1 MKRCIFRQNLA
12 LFLTLALQAT
22 APPGETPINSQNIR
36 PLEATD
42 NQQFRSLWVSAL
54 TEQAQFFRTALA
66 DDRQPNIPTDFTR
79 DSFTL
84 GAFDGDA
91 LVGIL
96 SLQRDKKHKLQH
108 KALIFGMYVR
118 PQSAGAGLG
127 KAMLSNAIARV
138 QDQAAIRQLYL
149 TVLATNHR
157 AVGLYR
163 SLGFDVFAHEP
174 QSVNIRGTYTDEHQM
189 VLLLDRS

>member
-1 MKRCIFRQNLA
+1 
-12 LFLTLALQAT
+12 
-22 APPGETPINSQNIR
+22 
-36 PLEATD
+36 
-42 NQQFRSLWVSAL
+42 
-54 TEQAQFFRTALA
+54 
-66 DDRQPNIPTDFTR
+66 
-79 DSFTL
+79 
-84 GAFDGDA
+84 
-91 LVGIL
+91 L

-118 PQSAGAGLG
+118 PQSAGTGLG
-127 KAMLSNAIARV
+127 KAMLSNAIARM

-174 QSVNIRGTYTDEHQM
+174 QSVNIRGTYIDEYQM
-189 VLLLDRS
+189 VLLLNR